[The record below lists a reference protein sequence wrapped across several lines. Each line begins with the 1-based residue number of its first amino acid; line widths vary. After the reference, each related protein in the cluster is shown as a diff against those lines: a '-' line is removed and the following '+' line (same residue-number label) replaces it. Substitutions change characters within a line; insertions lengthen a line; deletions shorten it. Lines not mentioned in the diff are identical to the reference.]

1 MTKTACRS
9 PTWWL
14 RHNGGER
21 RTIQWAAVLCQEQK
35 WSILRGHSK
44 KSPERRRNLSST
56 ALSFV
61 LISKQK
67 NIVFYTH
74 TCSCFSLEQQTLIL
88 ILICTKL
95 APCLPYTKPNHIHAH
110 VRQPGWQAP
119 RRKTRQAITGS
130 CNISDSAS
138 DRRCLHSGCFRGVKD
153 TSARTD
159 CTSLPTKKSNLVAET
174 KRVTGGYLLRTVS
187 DK

>member
-44 KSPERRRNLSST
+44 KSPERRCNLSST

-110 VRQPGWQAP
+110 GAASDNQGDKHLKEKPDKQSQGAVTFLTVRQTDAVCIQAASEGWRTRARGLIAP
-119 RRKTRQAITGS
+119 RYPQKNQT
-130 CNISDSAS
+130 
-138 DRRCLHSGCFRGVKD
+138 
-153 TSARTD
+153 
-159 CTSLPTKKSNLVAET
+159 
-174 KRVTGGYLLRTVS
+174 
-187 DK
+187 